1 MPLVVYKLGGSLLT
15 LPDLE
20 SRLAGLFKLPLPP
33 SIGVTSTQ
41 PSTRAVLV
49 GGGRAAD
56 VVREW
61 DKRFRLGD
69 EPSHEL
75 AVAAMGLNARLVYSL
90 MPESKWATKKSSLG
104 EPRSADRIAVLD
116 PAAVLAE
123 AERRDA
129 DRLPRSWDVTSD
141 SLAAY
146 LAIQWN
152 ADALVLVKSTRR
164 PVGKNVRDAAK
175 NGLVDRH
182 FSQLA
187 HRVSCVAWVNLRSR
201 RPTIDRWL

>member
-15 LPDLE
+15 LPDLK

-33 SIGVTSTQ
+33 SIGVTSMQ
-41 PSTRAVLV
+41 SLTRAVLV

-61 DKRFRLGD
+61 DKRFSLGD
-69 EPSHEL
+69 ESSHEL
-75 AVAAMGLNARLVYSL
+75 AVAAMGLNARLVHSL
-90 MPESKWATKKSSLG
+90 MPEAKWATKKSSLG
-104 EPRSADRIAVLD
+104 GLRSADRIAVLD

-123 AERRDA
+123 AERRAA

-141 SLAAY
+141 SIAAY

-164 PVGKNVRDAAK
+164 PFGKTVRDAAK
-175 NGLVDRH
+175 KGLVDRH

-201 RPTIDRWL
+201 RPTVDRWQ